1 MLINSVEFLVFF
13 PIVLLFLLIMPK
25 NWRIIWML
33 AAGYFFFMSWS
44 PANVGFLVFTTL
56 TTYFAARYLEKKQSK
71 PIVAVTVIVNIL
83 IILLGK
89 YFDLIPVP
97 VGVSFYTLQALG
109 YVIDIYR
116 KKTTPEKNLLKY
128 ALFVSF
134 FPIIQS
140 GPIERST
147 GLLKQI
153 QKYDEIQLGDFER
166 IRDGLLLIVW
176 GLFQKMVIA
185 DRAAILVNKVYGNYS
200 AYGAFEII
208 IASLLFSVE
217 IYCDF
222 GGYSNIAIGIARIM
236 GFDVMQNFRQP
247 YLATSIKD
255 FWRRWHISLTSWLT
269 DYVYIS
275 LGGNRKGQVKKYIF
289 IIIVFAVS
297 GIWHG
302 RALSFI
308 VWGLLHAVYQIVGDL
323 KTKIFKKTSDSKSA
337 DASAM
342 NKTQTEKSDESMN
355 RKKVYSGLKAGIVK
369 VFRIVITFMLVNF
382 AWMFFAASG
391 LSAAIGTI
399 KQIFKVTKT
408 SSILELGLEKGDWIV
423 FIVALA
429 IVLIVDILH
438 EKNIS
443 IKALLDKNIFVL
455 RWIVYA
461 VALLVIIIF
470 GIYGVEYDTA
480 TFMYA
485 QF

>member
-25 NWRIIWML
+25 SWRIIWML

-71 PIVAVTVIVNIL
+71 PIVAVTVIVNII

-89 YFDLIPVP
+89 YFNLIPVP

-116 KKTTPEKNLLKY
+116 KKTAPEKNLLKY

-153 QKYDEIQLGDFER
+153 QKYDEIQLGDLER
-166 IRDGLLLIVW
+166 IRGGLLLIVW

-185 DRAAILVNKVYGNYS
+185 DRAAILVNKVYGDYS

-208 IASLLFSVE
+208 IASLMFSVE

-275 LGGNRKGQVKKYIF
+275 LGGNRKGQAKKYIF

-302 RALSFI
+302 RAFSFI
-308 VWGLLHAVYQIVGDL
+308 VWGLLHAIYQIVGDL
-323 KTKIFKKTSDSKSA
+323 KTKIFKRTA
-337 DASAM
+337 D
-342 NKTQTEKSDESMN
+342 
-355 RKKVYSGLKAGIVK
+355 LKPTGIVK
-369 VFRIVITFMLVNF
+369 IVKIVVTFMLVNF

-391 LSAAIGTI
+391 LNAAIDTI
-399 KQIFKVTKT
+399 KQIFKVTRT
-408 SSILELGLEKGDWIV
+408 SSIFELGLEKGDWIV
-423 FIVALA
+423 LILA
-429 IVLIVDILH
+429 FVIVLIVDILH

-461 VALLVIIIF
+461 AALLVIIIF